1 MKTILYFL
9 VIVTGLTS
17 CNALVQKD
25 ISNQNDSTMATTSD
39 FTTTLLIDQTP
50 KEVFNAINN
59 VRGWWSEEI
68 EGITDKLHAEFNYHY
83 QDAHRAKMK
92 LTEFVPDKK
101 VVWLVEDNYFNFTKD
116 KNEWRGTKII
126 FDISVKDGKTHLRF
140 THAGLVPE
148 YECYEICQDA
158 WTNYIHTSLH
168 NLIVTGKGEPNPK
181 EGGFNQQLIDEY
193 TDHGNLPSQA
203 K

>member
-1 MKTILYFL
+1 MQ
-9 VIVTGLTS
+9 
-17 CNALVQKD
+17 CLVQKD

-83 QDAHRAKMK
+83 QDVHRAKMK

-116 KNEWRGTKII
+116 KNEWKGTKII